1 MLIRRKILLTD
12 LQYGGGLGLLCILLI
27 TVALFI
33 IISPAKNKNNW
44 WSLIIT
50 LNINMH
56 EDAGMLKEA
65 AEY

>member
-1 MLIRRKILLTD
+1 MGRVWRWAGTIMHIID
-12 LQYGGGLGLLCILLI
+12 SSG
-27 TVALFI
+27 
-33 IISPAKNKNNW
+33 IISPRKNKNNL

-56 EDAGMLKEA
+56 GDAGMLKEA

>member
-1 MLIRRKILLTD
+1 MKR
-12 LQYGGGLGLLCILLI
+12 GGGPLVLLCILLI
-27 TVALFI
+27 
-33 IISPAKNKNNW
+33 ISPLKNKNNW

-56 EDAGMLKEA
+56 EDAGMLKED